1 MSLLSLR
8 LAAAAGGPPGL
19 RVGPGLGGE
28 PESLSNVAI
37 DPAIGG
43 YSAEDI

>member
-8 LAAAAGGPPGL
+8 LGL
-19 RVGPGLGGE
+19 RVRVRLGVGLGGG
-28 PESLSNVAI
+28 ESLSNVAI

-43 YSAEDI
+43 YSAEYI